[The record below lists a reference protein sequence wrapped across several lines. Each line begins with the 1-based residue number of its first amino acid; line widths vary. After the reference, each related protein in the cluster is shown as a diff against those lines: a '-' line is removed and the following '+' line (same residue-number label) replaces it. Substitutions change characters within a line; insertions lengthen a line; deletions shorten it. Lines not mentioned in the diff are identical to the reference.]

1 MIYKC
6 GSALI
11 RLFLRRRKE
20 PGAEAELLTSPSGN
34 RKSKIVSLS
43 RVKLRDRKS
52 KEQLGRWGEK
62 RCEKFLKRK
71 GLKTLTRNF
80 SCKTGEIDLVMVDS
94 DGTLVFVEVKTRASE
109 DFSPSSRVGHLPVES
124 VVTKTKQTRM
134 LRTARYFLAT
144 NDIEDRPYRFDVIT
158 IVLGEKGRPQIR
170 HYENA
175 FVP

>member
-6 GSALI
+6 GPALI
-11 RLFLRRRKE
+11 RLFFRSRKE
-20 PGAEAELLTSPSGN
+20 PGAEAKSEPDSSNN
-34 RKSKIVSLS
+34 RKSKIVN
-43 RVKLRDRKS
+43 RKS
-52 KEQLGRWGEK
+52 RESLGRWGEK

-94 DGTLVFVEVKTRASE
+94 DGTLVFIEVKTRTSE
-109 DFSPSSRVGHLPVES
+109 DFSTSES
-124 VVTKTKQTRM
+124 AVTKAKKTRM
-134 LRTARYFLAT
+134 LRTARYFLAI
-144 NDIEDRPYRFDVIT
+144 NNIENRPFRFDVVT
-158 IVLGEKGRPQIR
+158 IVLGEKGPEQIR

>member
-6 GSALI
+6 GPALI
-11 RLFLRRRKE
+11 RLFLRSRKE
-20 PGAEAELLTSPSGN
+20 PSAEAELVPGPSGN
-34 RKSKIVSLS
+34 RKSKIVN
-43 RVKLRDRKS
+43 RKS
-52 KEQLGRWGEK
+52 NELLGRWGEK

-80 SCKTGEIDLVMVDS
+80 YCKTGEIDLIMVDT
-94 DGTLVFVEVKTRASE
+94 DGTLVFVEVKTRSNE
-109 DFSPSSRVGHLPVES
+109 DFSPSSLLGHLPAES
-124 VVTKTKQTRM
+124 AVTKAKKTRM

-144 NDIEDRPYRFDVIT
+144 NDIEDRPFRFDVVT
-158 IVLGEKGRPQIR
+158 IVLGEKGPAQLR